1 MIITGVVQCG
11 LTCFSVSL
19 LGLSGRGGGG
29 GGGGGSQLMFL
40 FSQKMICTER
50 NKYYGRQDRGKVR
63 VSVISSNVNK

>member
-29 GGGGGSQLMFL
+29 GGGGGGEGSQLMFY
-40 FSQKMICTER
+40 SARK
-50 NKYYGRQDRGKVR
+50 
-63 VSVISSNVNK
+63 